1 MLDLLWDKQQF
12 DQVQKREHSPR
23 VQLNKMLLQK
33 RFLGIRK
40 RQSAAIE
47 SEEKKIKI
55 KHETREHALGKISAT
70 IELVS

>member
-1 MLDLLWDKQQF
+1 MGQAAIRSSAEKRAQPTSSAKQ
-12 DQVQKREHSPR
+12 
-23 VQLNKMLLQK
+23 NATAK
-33 RFLGIRK
+33 RFVGIRK